1 MIQTDTLVSMIG
13 EDPLLSAVEQKYY
26 EETVQA
32 LNSDVFVGDLDDEHI
47 RALDRNEE
55 SAEDWQTFV
64 RRMGEH
70 DLLGIAVPEQY
81 NGGGGGFIETVLAEQ
96 AIGYTGSIVHA
107 CQTSMTQH
115 IGRTMYEHGTEYVK
129 EEYLAPMCAGECV
142 VAQAFTEPDSG
153 TDIAHLQTSADRDGD
168 EWVINGE
175 KRFIDFAPYA
185 DILFVPVRTAGDD
198 GDRDGLSVLIV
209 EGDSDGLEI
218 LERHRDWH
226 GFRGTGASWIA
237 FDDVRVPAE
246 NVVGEEGNAWTY
258 LTNELNLEH
267 LTISRYCLGAAE
279 RALETAANYTEERE
293 VNERRLSSYQGVNH
307 KIAAMATRMDAAY
320 LLNSRAARILDRDG
334 MSSGRME
341 GAMAKAFGNE
351 IDHEIADAAMQVM
364 GGISTTDKYDVE
376 RVQRDV
382 RAGRFM
388 GGATEVMRSIVQ
400 HDAYS
405 RLHDESFD
413 RERVGN
419 ERAPRE
425 EIGSPKQ
432 SSHGESRI
440 QR

>member
-1 MIQTDTLVSMIG
+1 MIG
-13 EDPLLSAVEQKYY
+13 EDSLLSAAEREYY
-26 EETVQA
+26 DETVDA
-32 LNSDVFVGDLDDEHI
+32 LRSDVFGGELDDDHV

-55 SAEDWQTFV
+55 SPEDWQRYV

-70 DLLGIAVPEQY
+70 NLLGIAVPKEY
-81 NGGGGGFIETVLAEQ
+81 NGGGQGFVETVLAEQ
-96 AIGYTGSIVHA
+96 AVGNTGSIVHA
-107 CQTSMTQH
+107 CQASMTQH
-115 IGRTMYEHGTEYVK
+115 IGRTMYEHGSKYVK
-129 EEYLAPMCAGECV
+129 EEYLAPMCAGEYV

-168 EWVINGE
+168 EWVISGE

-185 DILFVPVRTAGDD
+185 DILFVPVRTGGED

-218 LERHRDWH
+218 LEHHRDWH

-246 NVVGEEGNAWTY
+246 NVVGEEGEAWTY

-279 RALETAANYTEERE
+279 RALETAANYTEVRE
-293 VNERRLSSYQGVNH
+293 VNERPLSSYQGVNY
-307 KIAAMATRMDAAY
+307 KIADAATRLDASY
-320 LLNSRAARILDRDG
+320 LLNTRAARILDCDG
-334 MSSGRME
+334 MASGRME

-351 IDHEIADAAMQVM
+351 VAHDVADVAMQVM
-364 GGISTTDKYDVE
+364 GGIATTDKYDVE

-382 RAGRFM
+382 RAGRYM
-388 GGATEVMRSIVQ
+388 GGATEVMQSIVQ

-405 RLHDESFD
+405 RMHDEAFD
-413 RERVGN
+413 RDRVGN

-425 EIGSPKQ
+425 
-432 SSHGESRI
+432 
-440 QR
+440 